1 MLPSDDPKNQLR
13 RLFDLRTPAV
23 GEPPKELENAI
34 VARMQRRTVKPPKR
48 RSFWSFLGDHRWAIA
63 GLAFTVGACR
73 LPVDYQRSFGA
84 SVECS
89 VDPEALDEAA
99 LNAMSEELRLTIGAE
114 SIALR
119 VFRTDHDAQVRLDVW
134 GDLEDETEA
143 LAHVLDLAP
152 SLRDGRCGAEALEG
166 TVHGTLGGRL
176 GYDLLDLDLLD
187 RKGAAATREA
197 ILEKLAAEGFRG
209 TAEVEIEDSDGQ
221 RKVKISIEERV
232 ELDENGDRVMDRG
245 AGETLEIVEEFEIE
259 AGPVMFQGTP

>member
-23 GEPPKELENAI
+23 GEPPKELENAM
-34 VARMQRRTVKPPKR
+34 VARMQRRSVKPPQR
-48 RSFWSFLGDHRWAIA
+48 RSLWSFLGDHRWAIA
-63 GLAFTVGACR
+63 GLALAVGACR

-84 SVECS
+84 SVECR
-89 VDPEALDEAA
+89 VDPEALDEPA

-119 VFRTDHDAQVRLDVW
+119 VFRTDDDAQVRLDVW
-134 GDLEDETEA
+134 GDLEDEAEA
-143 LAHVLDLAP
+143 LAHVLDLEP
-152 SLRDGRCGAEALEG
+152 SLRDGKCEAQALEG

-209 TAEVEIEDSDGQ
+209 TAEVEIEDSNGQ
-221 RKVKISIEERV
+221 RRVKISIEERV
-232 ELDENGDRVMDRG
+232 ELDENGDRVIERG
-245 AGETLEIVEEFEIE
+245 DGETLEIVEEIEIE
-259 AGPVMFQGTP
+259 AGHKMLQGTP